1 MNLSAYRLN
10 YWILAYI
17 LHDPRLLASIRSEI
31 ALAFQTPDVNYRHI
45 YESCP
50 RLYAVFNEALRC
62 SSGSVTT
69 RNVEAPMTM
78 QGRTIRPGSTI
89 MVPIRELHSNA
100 EIFGANVN
108 QFDADRFLGKKLD
121 KSPYFM
127 PFGGGVTYCPGRFL
141 AKRLSLSF
149 VATMLERFEIL
160 IVDKNGVAKGAQ
172 ALRAPDMDHV
182 TPNMGIMKPVKGQET
197 YINLLERKHG

>member
-1 MNLSAYRLN
+1 
-10 YWILAYI
+10 
-17 LHDPRLLASIRSEI
+17 
-31 ALAFQTPDVNYRHI
+31 
-45 YESCP
+45 
-50 RLYAVFNEALRC
+50 
-62 SSGSVTT
+62 
-69 RNVEAPMTM
+69 MTM

-100 EIFGANVN
+100 EIFGPNIN
-108 QFDADRFLGKKLD
+108 QFDADRFLGNKLD

-160 IVDKNGVAKGAQ
+160 IVDKNGVGKGSQ
-172 ALRAPDMDHV
+172 ALRAPDMDYV

-197 YINLLERKHG
+197 YINLLERKRG